1 VDNTTNTVLI
11 HSVENIGLPYNNKHG
26 TNLTTLS
33 LPTSFITRVVVWYN
47 NYII

>member
-1 VDNTTNTVLI
+1 MGNTTNTVLI

-33 LPTSFITRVVVWYN
+33 LPTSFIIHSRCG
-47 NYII
+47 III